1 MKLKVKSQ
9 LPFREKNGWVD
20 DCGPATIAMVIGWA
34 SKYENDPSVEKSIA
48 AVAKAGRVDIN
59 GQGNGTTFAQLISG
73 AKKIGASAR
82 YAKSWDDVV
91 AAAKAGAAI
100 GINVQAPRNYP
111 KQAIEVNAFAAA
123 RAGKHTYGHYT
134 AAAYDAELGWQFA
147 DPTQTGNGKE
157 AQAAL
162 CSEAEIKKL
171 AESKGDA
178 PHKRCLIYTYKSPL
192 FDTTPVEK
200 PVPVP
205 APKPVPAP
213 APAPK
218 PTPAPAPKPT
228 PAPAPKPAPRPIVV
242 RPVPNPST
250 KPVIVRPT
258 PTPAGK
264 PIVAQP
270 VKSPRAEIAEVLKK
284 IAITPWGAAKRA
296 LWNRVTKLRKIING
310 GK

>member
-34 SKYENDPSVEKSIA
+34 SKYENDPTVQAAID
-48 AVAKAGRVDIN
+48 AVAKAGRVDVN
-59 GQGNGTTFAQLISG
+59 GQGNGTTYAQLISG

-82 YAKSWDDVV
+82 YAKSWEDVV
-91 AAAKAGAAI
+91 ESAKAGAAI

-111 KQAIEVNAFAAA
+111 KQAIAVNDFAAS
-123 RAGKHTYGHYT
+123 RVGKHTYGHYT
-134 AAAYDAELGWQFA
+134 AAGYDKELGWQFA
-147 DPTQTGNGKE
+147 DPTQTGKGKE
-157 AQAAL
+157 SEAAL
-162 CSEAEIKKL
+162 CSEAEIRQL

-200 PVPVP
+200 P
-205 APKPVPAP
+205 APKPAPAP

-218 PTPAPAPKPT
+218 PA
-228 PAPAPKPAPRPIVV
+228 PAPAPKPAPRPAPRPMPTRPIVV
-242 RPVPNPST
+242 RPVPNPAT
-250 KPVIVRPT
+250 KPVVVRPV
-258 PTPAGK
+258 PSA
-264 PIVAQP
+264 
-270 VKSPRAEIAEVLKK
+270 RAEIAEVLKK
-284 IAITPWGAAKRA
+284 IAVTPWGAAKRA